1 MIRRIIPILAA
12 CALVAPAAA
21 SADSEG
27 EVNLYSARQ
36 ESLILPLLERFEEQ
50 TGVEVNL
57 VTGSADALIE
67 RLEVEGRNTPADV
80 LLTVD
85 ASRLHRATD
94 AGLLQGIDSEVLNE
108 RVPAHLRHPE
118 GRWFGLSKRARV
130 ISYNRDA
137 VDPSELT
144 RYEDLAEPKWEGE
157 ICIRSSSNIYN
168 QSLLASMIAEHG
180 KEGAAEWA
188 QGVVDNMA
196 RRPQGGDT
204 DQIRAVASGV
214 CDVAVNNTYYYGRL
228 VNSDDAEDRK
238 VAEKVGL
245 IFPNQDDRGTHVNVS
260 GAGVT
265 THASNVDTATQL
277 LEFLVSD
284 EAQQWYAEVNYE
296 YPVNP
301 EAEVAES
308 VEDWGYP
315 FKEDDLP
322 LARLGELNAEA
333 VRIFDRAGWR

>member
-1 MIRRIIPILAA
+1 MIRRLIPILAA
-12 CALVAPAAA
+12 TALAAPMAA
-21 SADSEG
+21 SADNEDV
-27 EVNLYSARQ
+27 VNLYSARQ
-36 ESLILPLLERFEEQ
+36 EALILPLLERFEEQ
-50 TGVEVNL
+50 TGTEVNL

-85 ASRLHRATD
+85 AGRLHRATE
-94 AGLLQGIDSEVLNE
+94 AGLLQGVNSDALNE

-137 VDPSELT
+137 VDESELST
-144 RYEDLAEPKWEGE
+144 YEDLADPKWEGE

-168 QSLLASMIAEHG
+168 QSLLASIIAEHDT
-180 KEGAAEWA
+180 EYATEWA

-204 DQIRAVASGV
+204 DQIRAVANGV
-214 CDVAVNNTYYYGRL
+214 CDLAVNNTYYYGRL
-228 VNSDDAEDRK
+228 VNSDDAEDRA
-238 VAEKVGL
+238 VAEQVGL
-245 IFPNQDDRGTHVNVS
+245 FFPNQGGRGAHVNVS

-301 EAEVAES
+301 EAEVAET
-308 VEDWGYP
+308 VEGWGYP
-315 FKEDDLP
+315 FKEDDLS

-333 VRIFDRAGWR
+333 VRIFDRVGWR